1 MNPLNDNDIQY
12 AGHPEQAPRPDP
24 LVPEPQRRPP
34 RDPFRKF
41 RLIMIGA
48 GVAAVLVIVVAIVV
62 MTLARSST
70 VKTDEKK
77 KTDETKVAHLTAAE
91 TIKHVNVYFKGK
103 EKAKSSITTP
113 VRVKGRKF
121 YTVVPDLDQVQ
132 SLAGYVPKDK
142 STSQR
147 ESIEKN
153 MDYDGFTRKV
163 FSEGSRANYLADFT
177 RDDVTCQLST
187 DISQRDKLGDW
198 MEIRCLDT
206 KVYAEYAEAQQP
218 VVSVY
223 TPAVSAAGQYGFI
236 GKPAPFKGALKGYQ
250 LLEIPVSTVL
260 YQRMTAPDNLGL
272 FYQTPDGLWHYFQD
286 RNRNIL
292 VACTLY
298 NNRELRMAYADQKC
312 QSIGGSTKDT
322 VTYSGKR
329 D

>member
-163 FSEGSRANYLADFT
+163 FSESNRAH
-177 RDDVTCQLST
+177 
-187 DISQRDKLGDW
+187 
-198 MEIRCLDT
+198 
-206 KVYAEYAEAQQP
+206 
-218 VVSVY
+218 
-223 TPAVSAAGQYGFI
+223 
-236 GKPAPFKGALKGYQ
+236 KG
-250 LLEIPVSTVL
+250 I
-260 YQRMTAPDNLGL
+260 
-272 FYQTPDGLWHYFQD
+272 YFQ
-286 RNRNIL
+286 
-292 VACTLY
+292 
-298 NNRELRMAYADQKC
+298 
-312 QSIGGSTKDT
+312 
-322 VTYSGKR
+322 
-329 D
+329 

>member
-48 GVAAVLVIVVAIVV
+48 GFAAVLVIVVAIVV

-163 FSEGSRANYLADFT
+163 FSEGSRTNYLADFT

-218 VVSVY
+218 VVSV
-223 TPAVSAAGQYGFI
+223 
-236 GKPAPFKGALKGYQ
+236 
-250 LLEIPVSTVL
+250 
-260 YQRMTAPDNLGL
+260 
-272 FYQTPDGLWHYFQD
+272 
-286 RNRNIL
+286 
-292 VACTLY
+292 
-298 NNRELRMAYADQKC
+298 
-312 QSIGGSTKDT
+312 
-322 VTYSGKR
+322 
-329 D
+329 